1 ERGRGP
7 DARAGARRHR
17 RDRAGVALGCLRRQR
32 PLMAR
37 AGFEQ
42 VTKRFDDVVA
52 LAEFTL
58 AVGDGELVTVLGPSG
73 CGKSTLLRL
82 TAGLEPLSSGSIRV
96 AGRPIDP
103 LPPPRPA

>member
-1 ERGRGP
+1 
-7 DARAGARRHR
+7 
-17 RDRAGVALGCLRRQR
+17 
-32 PLMAR
+32 MAR
-37 AGFEQ
+37 AEFEQ

-58 AVGDGELVTVLGPSG
+58 AVADGELVTVLGPSG

-96 AGRPIDP
+96 DGRPIERLAP
-103 LPPPRPA
+103 HRSGGAEHRHPSPRPVPVAHVVLIARR